1 MSCIRFLSNNNDID
15 FDDKVIYITFSR
27 VFHSQNI
34 NHRNVL
40 YFFDIDP
47 NINEKEINSLIEK
60 NLFDESIKNNNDLY
74 PLSFKYIYKYYLT
87 YTQFYNRL

>member
-34 NHRNVL
+34 NQRNVL

-47 NINEKEINSLIEK
+47 VYRVYANSEKVKEKKLITIQK
-60 NLFDESIKNNNDLY
+60 TLDKVI
-74 PLSFKYIYKYYLT
+74 LT
-87 YTQFYNRL
+87 TK